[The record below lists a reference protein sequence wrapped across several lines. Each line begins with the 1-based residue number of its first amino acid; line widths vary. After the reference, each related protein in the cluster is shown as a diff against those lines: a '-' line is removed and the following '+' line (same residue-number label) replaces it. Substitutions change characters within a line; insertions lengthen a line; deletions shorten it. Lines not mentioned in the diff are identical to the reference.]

1 MLCGLSRRWIPQL
14 TLGWSGNSY
23 LQYWWGR
30 LGSSCCLVCSMWS
43 SGRYKD
49 FIKLTGLFSLD
60 CLLLEA
66 SIAPYLSAT
75 QLESQRLWSS
85 CKSTPKPTKQAIPAW
100 LVAPEICLKLC
111 LKTLQCWSRRAA
123 EHMLPLASQSKK
135 WKHIWVLIANKVLE
149 TKI

>member
-1 MLCGLSRRWIPQL
+1 MLVNKCMVTHNIYGYYIRCYVAWVEDEYHNWHLVGQATPICNIGGA
-14 TLGWSGNSY
+14 GWAAVV
-23 LQYWWGR
+23 
-30 LGSSCCLVCSMWS
+30 CLVCSMWS

-75 QLESQRLWSS
+75 QLESQRLWRS

-123 EHMLPLASQSKK
+123 TGRPE
-135 WKHIWVLIANKVLE
+135 
-149 TKI
+149 